1 MHKALAKYIFPLRG
15 LVSLVPNERLDR
27 SIKSIVGNKKDHT
40 SPTLDQAEIILVK
53 SIRLMKLY
61 EPTNGKKI

>member
-1 MHKALAKYIFPLRG
+1 M
-15 LVSLVPNERLDR
+15 SLVPNERLDR
-27 SIKSIVGNKKDHT
+27 SIESIVGNKKDHT
-40 SPTLDQAEIILVK
+40 SPTLDQAKIILVK

>member
-1 MHKALAKYIFPLRG
+1 MN
-15 LVSLVPNERLDR
+15 SVPNERLDR

-40 SPTLDQAEIILVK
+40 SPTLDQAAIILVK

-61 EPTNGKKI
+61 EPTNEKKI